1 LEIFRIDILGLI
13 MFMCICFYCKE
24 SEARSVKDSG
34 GKEIIEQLK
43 LLIKKVIRQSEI
55 PEEWRRG
62 MMHKKGEKA
71 DLNNYRGI
79 NLSNNTKINK
89 NCKTKNYEE
98 SRTRRATTR
107 ISKWAIMH
115 RCSLYK

>member
-1 LEIFRIDILGLI
+1 
-13 MFMCICFYCKE
+13 MCICFYCKE

-62 MMHKKGEKA
+62 MMHKK
-71 DLNNYRGI
+71 RR
-79 NLSNNTKINK
+79 
-89 NCKTKNYEE
+89 E
-98 SRTRRATTR
+98 SRP
-107 ISKWAIMH
+107 
-115 RCSLYK
+115 